1 MTYLSEIFC
10 LKRKKKDYL
19 SNAMHFSIEIIDL
32 VFDENSINK
41 TLTQFYLLIVQLM

>member
-19 SNAMHFSIEIIDL
+19 SNAMHFSIEII